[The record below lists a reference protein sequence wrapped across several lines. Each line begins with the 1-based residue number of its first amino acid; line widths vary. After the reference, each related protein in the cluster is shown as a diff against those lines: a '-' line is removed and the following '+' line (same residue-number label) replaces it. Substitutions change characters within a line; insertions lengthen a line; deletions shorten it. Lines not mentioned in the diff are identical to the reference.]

1 MAQKAYPAKD
11 RVVATE
17 VRVDTW
23 GGSPEAVSKRRASPE
38 GAAQRGP
45 GRKLWVMP
53 RERKALKGR
62 HRLFK
67 GTKTFAALSALG
79 FAVSRLDFTHANVP
93 SPGFQ
98 TAFPEPPA
106 LNAERVCR
114 RAPHV
119 LHGIPGLL
127 AVLFLLAL
135 AMTLPPTCRAESLA
149 LKNNRGNRLFD
160 QGKYEDA
167 EKAYLAAQAD
177 DPGRPEVLYNLGNSL
192 IKQKKYQEGVQSLGQ
207 AVSKGDKGT
216 KEKGWYNT
224 GNALFSAGK
233 YRESADAFIQA
244 LKLNPA
250 DRDAKHNLE
259 LALIKLRQ
267 QEQQTSEK
275 SQQQQNSKNDAREKP
290 QSRQQNA
297 GAMQPPPGS
306 KPQPGESARR
316 DESITKD
323 QAMQLLDA
331 MQNQEKEEQRKL
343 LERRARSKANGKD
356 W

>member
-1 MAQKAYPAKD
+1 MAQEACPVKD
-11 RVVATE
+11 RVATA
-17 VRVDTW
+17 VQA
-23 GGSPEAVSKRRASPE
+23 GSAAVSAANSPWDAGAPGYAGSKSYAELAIPAAPGAKAMPNGPSRPLWSAQACLRLQEAIGRLLLKLSHRPELIPKAVASYRTPKRLR
-38 GAAQRGP
+38 RGIQ
-45 GRKLWVMP
+45 KLSSIA
-53 RERKALKGR
+53 R
-62 HRLFK
+62 
-67 GTKTFAALSALG
+67 
-79 FAVSRLDFTHANVP
+79 VS
-93 SPGFQ
+93 G
-98 TAFPEPPA
+98 
-106 LNAERVCR
+106 
-114 RAPHV
+114 
-119 LHGIPGLL
+119 
-127 AVLFLLAL
+127 AVLFLFAL
-135 AMTLPPTCRAESLA
+135 AVTLPPNCRAESIA
-149 LKNNRGNRLFD
+149 SKNNRGNRLFD

-167 EKAYLAAQAD
+167 ERAYLAAQAD